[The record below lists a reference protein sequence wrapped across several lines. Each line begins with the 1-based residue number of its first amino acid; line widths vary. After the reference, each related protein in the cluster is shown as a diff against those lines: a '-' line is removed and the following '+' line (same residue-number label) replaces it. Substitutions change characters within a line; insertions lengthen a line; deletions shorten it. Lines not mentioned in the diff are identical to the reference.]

1 MVMSRRLLI
10 LGVFL
15 VLAATAS
22 GAWFYAQSRG
32 STPRFRTAKVERGP
46 VTSTVSTTGTLNAVV
61 TVQVGSQVSGQVKEL
76 FADFNSQVKRNQL
89 VARIDPEKFQAAVA
103 QAKAQV
109 DSAKATVLNQRALVE
124 KTRADL
130 ANAQAALAVAKAQ
143 TAKAQVAV
151 VDSRRTLA
159 RNHDLRVKGFI
170 AQADE
175 DTAQAAY
182 DSALAQADSAK
193 AQEDAQVSQ
202 IRSAEAQLRVTE
214 AQLQAAIANVA
225 QQDANLKQA
234 QVDLNHTE
242 IRAPVDGVVVS
253 RTVDVGQTVAAS
265 LAAPT
270 LFTIAQDLTDMQVD
284 TNVDEA
290 DVGRIHVGLRATFTV
305 DAFRGQTFSGEVMQV
320 RKAPQTVQ
328 NVVTYNVVVSARN
341 RDGRLLPGMTA
352 NVRLFVDQKDSVLKV
367 PNAALRYRPPGE
379 APEASVAAG
388 PLPAGGQG
396 TPPSVEQ
403 VRDRLVKS
411 LGLTPEQEKKLEPI
425 LQEGRDKF
433 RALMARSPSDGER
446 RIEGQKIREAS
457 REQIR
462 TVLTPEQRAKYD
474 QQVAEQSGGRGRSD
488 ASSGRV
494 FILDPDGKPK
504 AVTVQ
509 LGISD
514 GTFTEIAGGELK
526 DGQEVIT
533 GAGERPGAAA
543 RPAGGP
549 RL

>member
-1 MVMSRRLLI
+1 MSRRWWI

-15 VLAATAS
+15 VLAAAAS
-22 GAWFYAQSRG
+22 GAWFYTQGRG
-32 STPRFRTAKVERGP
+32 STPKFRTAKIERGP
-46 VTSTVSTTGTLNAVV
+46 LTATVSATGTLNAVV
-61 TVQVGSQVSGQVKEL
+61 TVQVGSQVSGQIKEL

-89 VARIDPEKFQAAVA
+89 VARIDPEIFQARVA
-103 QAKAQV
+103 QAKAQLEA
-109 DSAKATVLNQRALVE
+109 AKATVLNQRAAVE
-124 KTRADL
+124 KARADV
-130 ANAQAALAVAKAQ
+130 ANSQAALAVARAQ

-151 VDSRRTLA
+151 LDSRRDLG
-159 RNHDLRVKGFI
+159 RKHDLKQKGFI

-175 DTAQAAY
+175 DAAQAAY
-182 DSALAQADSAK
+182 DSAVAQADSTK
-193 AQEDAQVSQ
+193 AQEDAQASM
-202 IRSAEAQLRVTE
+202 IRSAEAQLRVVE
-214 AQLQAAIANVA
+214 AMLQTAAANVV
-225 QQDANLKQA
+225 QQEAALKQS
-234 QVDLNHTE
+234 QVDLDHTE

-265 LAAPT
+265 LQAPT
-270 LFTIAQDLTDMQVD
+270 LFTIAQDLTQMQVD

-341 RDGRLLPGMTA
+341 PEGKLLPGMTA
-352 NVRLFVDQKDSVLKV
+352 NVRLVVDQKDSVRKV

-379 APEASVAAG
+379 VVEAAPAAG
-388 PLPAGGQG
+388 AGPSGAQG
-396 TPPSVEQ
+396 APPSVEQ
-403 VRDRLVKS
+403 IRDRLVKS
-411 LGLTPEQEKKLEPI
+411 LGLTPEQQTKLEPV

-433 RALMARSPSDGER
+433 RALMTRNPTEGER
-446 RIEGQKIREAS
+446 RIESQKIRESS

-462 TVLTPEQRAKYD
+462 AILTPDQRAKYD
-474 QQVAEQSGGRGRSD
+474 QQVAEQTGGRAG
-488 ASSGRV
+488 AGSSGRV
-494 FILDPDGKPK
+494 WIAGPDGKPM

-514 GTFTEIAGGELK
+514 GNFTEIVGGDVK
-526 DGQEVIT
+526 DGQEIIT
-533 GAGERPGAAA
+533 GTGDRPSAV

>member
-1 MVMSRRLLI
+1 MTMSRRWWV

-15 VLAATAS
+15 VLAAAAS
-22 GAWFYAQSRG
+22 GAWFYAQGRG
-32 STPRFRTAKVERGP
+32 STPRFRTAKIERGP
-46 VTSTVSTTGTLNAVV
+46 LTAAVSATGTLNAVV
-61 TVQVGSQVSGQVKEL
+61 TVQVGSQVSGQIKEL

-89 VARIDPEKFQAAVA
+89 VARIDPEIFQARVA
-103 QAKAQV
+103 QVKAQLEAAKAN
-109 DSAKATVLNQRALVE
+109 VLNQRAAVE
-124 KTRADL
+124 KARADVS
-130 ANAQAALAVAKAQ
+130 NAHAALAVARAQ

-151 VDSRRTLA
+151 LDSRR
-159 RNHDLRVKGFI
+159 DLGRKRDLKRKGFI

-175 DTAQAAY
+175 DAAQAAH
-182 DSALAQADSAK
+182 DSAIAQAESTK
-193 AQEDAQVSQ
+193 AQEDAQASM
-202 IRSAEAQLRVTE
+202 IRSAQAQLRVAE
-214 AQLQAAIANVA
+214 ALLQTALANVG
-225 QQDANLKQA
+225 QQEAALRQA
-234 QVDLNHTE
+234 QVDLDHTE
-242 IRAPVDGVVVS
+242 IRAPVEGVVVS

-265 LAAPT
+265 LQAPT

-290 DVGRIHVGLRATFTV
+290 DVGRIRVGLRATFTV
-305 DAFRGQTFSGEVMQV
+305 DAFRGRTFSGEVMQV

-341 RDGRLLPGMTA
+341 PEGRLLPGMTA
-352 NVRLFVDQKDSVLKV
+352 NVRLVVDQKDGVLKV
-367 PNAALRYRPPGE
+367 SNAALRYRPPGE
-379 APEASVAAG
+379 GAEAAQAAG
-388 PLPAGGQG
+388 AGASGAQDA
-396 TPPSVEQ
+396 PPSVEQ
-403 VRDRLVKS
+403 IRDRLVKS
-411 LGLTPEQEKKLEPI
+411 LGLTPEQQKKLEPI

-433 RALMARSPSDGER
+433 RALMMRNPTEGER

-462 TVLTPEQRAKYD
+462 AILTPDQRGKYD
-474 QQVAEQSGGRGRSD
+474 QQVAEQAGARAG
-488 ASSGRV
+488 SSGRV
-494 FILDPDGKPK
+494 YILGPDGKPA

-514 GTFTEIAGGELK
+514 GNLTEILGGELK

-533 GAGERPGAAA
+533 GTGDRPGAA

>member
-1 MVMSRRLLI
+1 MTMSRRGWI

-15 VLAATAS
+15 VLAAAAS
-22 GAWFYAQSRG
+22 GGWFYAQSRG
-32 STPRFRTAKVERGP
+32 STPKFRMAKIERGP
-46 VTSTVSTTGTLNAVV
+46 ITASVSATGTRNAVV
-61 TVQVGSQVSGQVKEL
+61 TVQVGSQVSGQIKEL

-89 VARIDPEKFQAAVA
+89 VARIDPEIFQAKVA
-103 QAKAQV
+103 QVKAQLEAAKAN
-109 DSAKATVLNQRALVE
+109 VLNQRAAVE
-124 KTRADL
+124 KARADV
-130 ANAQAALAVAKAQ
+130 ANAHAALAVARAQ

-151 VDSRRTLA
+151 LDSRR
-159 RNHDLRVKGFI
+159 DLGRKRDLKRKGFI

-175 DTAQAAY
+175 DAAQAAH
-182 DSALAQADSAK
+182 DSAIAQAESTK
-193 AQEDAQVSQ
+193 AQEDAQASM
-202 IRSAEAQLRVTE
+202 IRSAQAQLRVAE
-214 AQLQAAIANVA
+214 ALLQTALANVG
-225 QQDANLKQA
+225 QQEAALRQA
-234 QVDLNHTE
+234 QVDLDHTE
-242 IRAPVDGVVVS
+242 IRAPVEGVVVS

-265 LAAPT
+265 LQAPT

-290 DVGRIHVGLRATFTV
+290 DVGRIRVGLRATFTV
-305 DAFRGQTFSGEVMQV
+305 DAFRGRTFSGEVMQV

-341 RDGRLLPGMTA
+341 PEGRLLPGMTA
-352 NVRLFVDQKDSVLKV
+352 NVRLVVDQKDGVLKV
-367 PNAALRYRPPGE
+367 SNAALRYRPPGE
-379 APEASVAAG
+379 GAEAAQAAG
-388 PLPAGGQG
+388 AGASGAQG
-396 TPPSVEQ
+396 APPSVEQ
-403 VRDRLVKS
+403 IRDRLVKS
-411 LGLTPEQEKKLEPI
+411 LGLTPEQQKKLEPI

-433 RALMARSPSDGER
+433 RALMMRNPTEGER

-462 TVLTPEQRAKYD
+462 AILTPDQRGKYD
-474 QQVAEQSGGRGRSD
+474 QQVAEQAGARAG
-488 ASSGRV
+488 SSGRV
-494 FILDPDGKPK
+494 YILGPDGKPA

-514 GTFTEIAGGELK
+514 GNLTEILGGELK

-533 GAGERPGAAA
+533 GTGDRPGAA

>member
-1 MVMSRRLLI
+1 
-10 LGVFL
+10 
-15 VLAATAS
+15 
-22 GAWFYAQSRG
+22 
-32 STPRFRTAKVERGP
+32 
-46 VTSTVSTTGTLNAVV
+46 
-61 TVQVGSQVSGQVKEL
+61 
-76 FADFNSQVKRNQL
+76 
-89 VARIDPEKFQAAVA
+89 
-103 QAKAQV
+103 
-109 DSAKATVLNQRALVE
+109 
-124 KTRADL
+124 
-130 ANAQAALAVAKAQ
+130 
-143 TAKAQVAV
+143 
-151 VDSRRTLA
+151 
-159 RNHDLRVKGFI
+159 
-170 AQADE
+170 
-175 DTAQAAY
+175 
-182 DSALAQADSAK
+182 
-193 AQEDAQVSQ
+193 
-202 IRSAEAQLRVTE
+202 
-214 AQLQAAIANVA
+214 
-225 QQDANLKQA
+225 
-234 QVDLNHTE
+234 
-242 IRAPVDGVVVS
+242 VVS

-290 DVGRIHVGLRATFTV
+290 DVGKIHVGLRATFTV

-341 RDGRLLPGMTA
+341 RDGKLLPGMTA

-367 PNAALRYRPPGE
+367 PNSALRYRPPGE
-379 APEASVAAG
+379 APEPSVAAG
-388 PLPAGGQG
+388 PLPSGGQG

-433 RALMARSPSDGER
+433 RALMARGPSDGER

-474 QQVAEQSGGRGRSD
+474 QQVAEQSTRGGGA

-494 FILDPDGKPK
+494 FILGPDGKPK

-526 DGQEVIT
+526 DGQDVIT
-533 GAGERPGAAA
+533 GAGERPGAAK
-543 RPAGGP
+543 PAGGP

>member
-1 MVMSRRLLI
+1 MAMKRRIWI

-32 STPRFRTAKVERGP
+32 STPRFRTAKLERGP
-46 VTSTVSTTGTLNAVV
+46 LTATVSATGTLNAVV
-61 TVQVGSQVSGQVKEL
+61 TVQVGSQVSGQIKEL

-109 DSAKATVLNQRALVE
+109 DMAKASVLNQRALVE

-130 ANAQAALAVAKAQ
+130 ANSQAALAVAKAQ

-175 DTAQAAY
+175 DTAQAAH
-182 DSALAQADSAK
+182 DSAVAQAESSK
-193 AQEDAQVSQ
+193 AQEDAQASQ
-202 IRSAEAQLRVTE
+202 IRSAEAQLKVTE
-214 AQLQAAIANVA
+214 AMLQSATANVA
-225 QQDANLKQA
+225 QQEANLKQA

-352 NVRLFVDQKDSVLKV
+352 NVRLYVDQKDSVLKV

-388 PLPAGGQG
+388 PLPSGGQG

-457 REQIR
+457 RDQIR
-462 TVLTPEQRAKYD
+462 NVLTPEQRAKYD
-474 QQVAEQSGGRGRSD
+474 QQVAEQSTRGGAV

-494 FILDPDGKPK
+494 FILGPDGKPK

-514 GTFTEIAGGELK
+514 GTFTEVAGGELK

-533 GAGERPGAAA
+533 GAGERPGAAK
-543 RPAGGP
+543 PSGGP

>member
-1 MVMSRRLLI
+1 MSRRWWV

-15 VLAATAS
+15 VLAAAAS

-32 STPRFRTAKVERGP
+32 STPKFRTAKIERGP
-46 VTSTVSTTGTLNAVV
+46 LTATVSATGTLNAVV
-61 TVQVGSQVSGQVKEL
+61 TVQVGSQVSGQIKEL

-89 VARIDPEKFQAAVA
+89 IARIDPEIFQARVA
-103 QAKAQV
+103 QVKAQLEAAKAN
-109 DSAKATVLNQRALVE
+109 VLNQRAAVE
-124 KTRADL
+124 KARADV
-130 ANAQAALAVAKAQ
+130 ANAHAALAVAKAQ

-151 VDSRRTLA
+151 LDSRR
-159 RNHDLRVKGFI
+159 DLGRKRDLKQKGFI

-175 DTAQAAY
+175 DAAQAAY
-182 DSALAQADSAK
+182 DSAVAQADSTK
-193 AQEDAQVSQ
+193 AQEDAQASM
-202 IRSAEAQLRVTE
+202 IRSAEAQLRV
-214 AQLQAAIANVA
+214 AAALLQTAAANVG
-225 QQDANLKQA
+225 QQEAALKQS
-234 QVDLNHTE
+234 QVDLDHTE

-265 LAAPT
+265 LQAPT
-270 LFTIAQDLTDMQVD
+270 LFTIAQDLTQMQVD

-341 RDGRLLPGMTA
+341 PEGKLLPGMTA
-352 NVRLFVDQKDSVLKV
+352 NVRLVVDQKDSVLKV

-379 APEASVAAG
+379 AVEASQVAGAG
-388 PLPAGGQG
+388 PSGAQG
-396 TPPSVEQ
+396 TPPSIEQ
-403 VRDRLVKS
+403 IRDRLVKS
-411 LGLTPEQEKKLEPI
+411 LGLSTEQQKKLEPI

-433 RALMARSPSDGER
+433 RALMMRNPTEGER

-462 TVLTPEQRAKYD
+462 AILTQDQRGKYD
-474 QQVAEQSGGRGRSD
+474 QQVAEQAGPRAGG
-488 ASSGRV
+488 SGRV
-494 FILDPDGKPK
+494 FLLGPDGKPA

-514 GTFTEIAGGELK
+514 GNFTEIVSGEVK
-526 DGQEVIT
+526 DGQEVVT
-533 GAGERPGAAA
+533 GTADRPGAA

>member
-1 MVMSRRLLI
+1 MSMSRRWWV

-15 VLAATAS
+15 VLAAAAS
-22 GAWFYAQSRG
+22 GAWFYAQGRG
-32 STPRFRTAKVERGP
+32 STPRFRTAKIERGP
-46 VTSTVSTTGTLNAVV
+46 LTAAVSATGTLNAVV
-61 TVQVGSQVSGQVKEL
+61 TVQVGSQVSGQIKEL

-89 VARIDPEKFQAAVA
+89 IARIDPEIFQARVA
-103 QAKAQV
+103 QVKAQLEAAKAN
-109 DSAKATVLNQRALVE
+109 VLNQRAAVE
-124 KTRADL
+124 KARADV
-130 ANAQAALAVAKAQ
+130 ANAHAALAVAKAQ

-151 VDSRRTLA
+151 LDSRR
-159 RNHDLRVKGFI
+159 DLGRKRDLKQKGFI

-175 DTAQAAY
+175 DAAQAAY
-182 DSALAQADSAK
+182 DSAVAQADSTK
-193 AQEDAQVSQ
+193 AQEDAQASM
-202 IRSAEAQLRVTE
+202 IRSAEAQRRVAE
-214 AQLQAAIANVA
+214 ALLQTAAANVG
-225 QQDANLKQA
+225 QQEAALRQA
-234 QVDLNHTE
+234 QVDLDHTE

-265 LAAPT
+265 LQAPT
-270 LFTIAQDLTDMQVD
+270 LFTIAQDLTQMQVD

-341 RDGRLLPGMTA
+341 PEGKLLPGMTA
-352 NVRLFVDQKDSVLKV
+352 NVRLVVDQKDGVLKV

-379 APEASVAAG
+379 PAEAAQVAVAG
-388 PLPAGGQG
+388 SSRAQS
-396 TPPSVEQ
+396 TPPSIEQ
-403 VRDRLVKS
+403 IRDRLVKS
-411 LGLTPEQEKKLEPI
+411 LGLNSEQQTKLEPI

-433 RALMARSPSDGER
+433 RALMMRNPTEGER
-446 RIEGQKIREAS
+446 RIEGQKIREAG

-462 TVLTPEQRAKYD
+462 SILTPDQRGKYD
-474 QQVAEQSGGRGRSD
+474 QQVAEQAAPRAGG
-488 ASSGRV
+488 SGRV
-494 FILDPDGKPK
+494 FLMGPDGKPA

-514 GTFTEIAGGELK
+514 GSFTEIAGGELK

-533 GAGERPGAAA
+533 GTADRPATA

>member
-1 MVMSRRLLI
+1 MSRRLWI
-10 LGVFL
+10 VGVFL

-32 STPRFRTAKVERGP
+32 STPRFRTSKIERGP
-46 VTSTVSTTGTLNAVV
+46 VTATVSATGTLNAVV
-61 TVQVGSQVSGQVKEL
+61 TVQVGSQVSGQIKEL

-89 VARIDPEKFQAAVA
+89 VARIDPEIFQARVA
-103 QAKAQV
+103 QAKAQLEAV
-109 DSAKATVLNQRALVE
+109 RASVLNQRAAVE
-124 KTRADL
+124 KARADV
-130 ANAQAALAVAKAQ
+130 ANAQAAAAVAKAQ

-151 VDSRRTLA
+151 LDSRR
-159 RNHDLRVKGFI
+159 DLGRKRDLKQKGFI

-175 DTAQAAY
+175 DSAQAAY
-182 DSALAQADSAK
+182 DSAVAQAESTK
-193 AQEDAQVSQ
+193 AQEDAQASL
-202 IRSAEAQLRVTE
+202 IRSAEAQLRVAE
-214 AQLQAAIANVA
+214 AMLQTAIANVG
-225 QQDANLKQA
+225 QQEAALKQA
-234 QVDLNHTE
+234 QVDLDHTE

-270 LFTIAQDLTDMQVD
+270 LFTIAQDLTDMEVD

-290 DVGRIHVGLRATFTV
+290 DVGRIRVGLRATFTV
-305 DAFRGQTFSGEVMQV
+305 DAFRGQTFAGEVMQV

-341 RDGRLLPGMTA
+341 PDGKLLPGMTA
-352 NVRLFVDQKDSVLKV
+352 NVRLVVDQKDNVLKA

-379 APEASVAAG
+379 AAEAAPAAG
-388 PLPAGGQG
+388 AVASGGQG
-396 TPPSVEQ
+396 APPSVEQ
-403 VRDRLVKS
+403 IRDRLVKS
-411 LGLTPEQEKKLEPI
+411 LGLTSEQQKKLEPI
-425 LQEGRDKF
+425 LQEGREKF
-433 RALMARSPSDGER
+433 RALMTRNPSEGER
-446 RIEGQKIREAS
+446 RIEGQRIREAS

-462 TVLTPEQRAKYD
+462 SILTPEQRGKYD
-474 QQVAEQSGGRGRSD
+474 QQVAEQPGGRAGSA
-488 ASSGRV
+488 ASSGRLFV
-494 FILDPDGKPK
+494 LGLDGKPK

-514 GTFTEIAGGELK
+514 GNFTEIVGAEIK

-533 GAGERPGAAA
+533 GGGERPGAP